1 MGWRLA
7 SLLLLGVTA
16 VWGWTFVA
24 VQDAVRA
31 WDVPGFLALRF
42 TIAAAASVTLW
53 ARRLDRRS
61 LPIGLGIGLLLA
73 AGYLLQT
80 FGLRLTTATS
90 AGLITGLFVV
100 VGPVAARALYRTP
113 LPPIAVAAVAV
124 SLLGMTL
131 LTGRL
136 PNSLETGD
144 LLILACALAFGIH
157 IAVLSRHAPRHDPL
171 ALATAQMVAC
181 AVVFLALWP
190 AVGEVEL
197 PPPGVWPAIL
207 VTGLVASALAY
218 AVQTLAQ
225 RHLSAV
231 QTSLI
236 LACEPLCAGLFGYL
250 LAGDRLT
257 PVQLAGGA
265 LILAALLLVELAPR
279 MGR

>member
-7 SLLLLGVTA
+7 SLLLLAVTA

-24 VQDAVRA
+24 VQEAVRA

-42 TIAAAASVTLW
+42 ALAACAASLLW
-53 ARRLDRRS
+53 GRRLDRRS
-61 LPIGLGIGLLLA
+61 LRVGLGIGLLLA

-80 FGLRLTTATS
+80 LGLRVTTATS
-90 AGLITGLFVV
+90 AGLITGLFVI
-100 VGPVAARALYRTP
+100 VGPVAARVLYRTS

-136 PNSLETGD
+136 PTSLETGD
-144 LLILACALAFGIH
+144 LLILACAIAFGVH

-171 ALATAQMVAC
+171 ALGAAQMAAC

-190 AVGEVEL
+190 IVGEVGL
-197 PPPGVWPAIL
+197 PPPGVWPALL

-218 AVQTLAQ
+218 AIQTAAQ
-225 RHLSAV
+225 RRLSAV

-236 LACEPLCAGLFGYL
+236 LACEPLFAGLFGYF

-257 PVQLAGGA
+257 PTQLAGGA
-265 LILAALLLVELAPR
+265 LILAALLVVEVVPR
-279 MGR
+279 LGR

>member
-42 TIAAAASVTLW
+42 AIAATAAGVLW

-61 LPIGLGIGLLLA
+61 IRAGLGIGLLLA

-80 FGLRLTTATS
+80 LGLRLTTATS
-90 AGLITGLFVV
+90 AGLITGLFVI
-100 VGPVAARALYRTP
+100 VGPVAARVLYRTA

-124 SLLGMTL
+124 SLIGMTL

-136 PNSLETGD
+136 PTSLETGD
-144 LLILACALAFGIH
+144 LLILGCAVAFGAH

-171 ALATAQMVAC
+171 ALGAAQMAAC
-181 AVVFLALWP
+181 ALAFLALWP
-190 AVGEVEL
+190 AVGTVEL
-197 PPPGVWPAIL
+197 PPPGVWPAL
-207 VTGLVASALAY
+207 LATGLLASAFAY
-218 AVQTLAQ
+218 AIQTAAQ

-236 LACEPLCAGLFGYL
+236 LACEPLFAGLFGYL

-257 PVQLAGGA
+257 PIQLTGGA
-265 LILAALLLVELAPR
+265 LILAALLVVELVPR